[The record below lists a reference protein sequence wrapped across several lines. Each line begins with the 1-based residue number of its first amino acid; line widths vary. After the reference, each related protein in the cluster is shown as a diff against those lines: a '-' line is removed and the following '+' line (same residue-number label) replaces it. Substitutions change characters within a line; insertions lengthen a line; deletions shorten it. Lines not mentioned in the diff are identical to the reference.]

1 MTEKEGER
9 IAKRLS
15 RAGVCSRREAERWI
29 ADGRVWVN
37 GKKISEPGTL
47 VTDTCDIRD
56 DRIPHG
62 FAKPSTGNLFA
73 HP

>member
-1 MTEKEGER
+1 MTEREGER

-29 ADGRVWVN
+29 ADGRVWVD

-47 VTDTCDIRD
+47 DV
-56 DRIPHG
+56 
-62 FAKPSTGNLFA
+62 PSA
-73 HP
+73 RC